1 MTHKTKQFQPVK
13 KRKQHSPEFLSEAL
27 KLAERIGVAAAA
39 RELSLYESQ
48 LYAWRSKLQQQMS
61 SSERESELAAEN
73 ARLKRQLAEQAEE
86 LAILQKGRDILR
98 EAPEM
103 KYVFIEKHQA
113 EFSIK
118 AMCRV
123 LRVARS
129 GWYTWCQRRTRISTR
144 QQFRQHCDSVVLAA
158 FTRSKQ
164 RYGAPRLT
172 DELRAQGYPFNVKT
186 VAASLR
192 RQGLRAKASRKFSPV
207 SYRAHGLP
215 VSENLL
221 EQDFYAS
228 GPNQKWAGDIT
239 YLRTDEGWLYLAVVI
254 DLWSRAVIGWSMSPR
269 MTAQLACDALQMAL
283 WRRKRPR
290 NVIVHTDRGG
300 QYCSADYQA
309 QLKRH
314 NLRGS
319 MSAKG
324 CCYDNACVES
334 FFHSLKVE
342 CIHGEHFISREIMR
356 ATVFNYIECDYNR
369 WRRHS
374 WCGGLSPEQ
383 FENQNLA

>member
-1 MTHKTKQFQPVK
+1 MTKPVSISK
-13 KRKQHSPEFLSEAL
+13 KPRKQHTPEFRNEAL

-48 LYAWRSKLQQQMS
+48 LYAWRSKQQQQMS

-73 ARLKRQLAEQAEE
+73 VRLKRQLAEQAEE
-86 LAILQKGRDILR
+86 LAILPKGRDILR

-103 KYVFIEKHQA
+103 KYVFIENHRA

-123 LRVARS
+123 LRAARS
-129 GWYTWCQRRTRISTR
+129 GWYVWLRHRHQMSLR
-144 QQFRQHCDSVVLAA
+144 QQFRLTCDAA
-158 FTRSKQ
+158 VHKAFFEAKQ
-164 RYGAPRLT
+164 RYGAPRLA
-172 DELRAQGYPFNVKT
+172 DEMPEFNIKT
-186 VAASLR
+186 IAASLR
-192 RQGLRAKASRKFSPV
+192 RQRLRAKASRKFSPV

-215 VSENLL
+215 VLENLL
-221 EQDFYAS
+221 EQDFSAS

-254 DLWSRAVIGWSMSPR
+254 DLWSRAVIGWSMSLR

-283 WRRKRPR
+283 WRRRRPES
-290 NVIVHTDRGG
+290 VIVHTDRGG
-300 QYCSADYQA
+300 QYCSGDYQA
-309 QLKRH
+309 LLKRH

-324 CCYDNACVES
+324 YCYDNACVES

-342 CIHGEHFISREIMR
+342 CIHGERFSSREIMR

-369 WRRHS
+369 RRRHS
-374 WCGGLSPEQ
+374 ACGGLSPEQ
-383 FENQNLA
+383 FENHNLA

>member
-1 MTHKTKQFQPVK
+1 MTKPASTTKKP
-13 KRKQHSPEFLSEAL
+13 RKQHTPEFRQEAL

-48 LYAWRSKLQQQMS
+48 LYNWRSKQQNQRS
-61 SSERESELAAEN
+61 SSEREQEMSSEI
-73 ARLKRQLAEQAEE
+73 ARLKRQLAERDEE
-86 LAILQKGRDILR
+86 LAIPPKGRDILR

-123 LRVARS
+123 LQVARS
-129 GWYTWCQRRTRISTR
+129 GWYVWHQRRHQINRR
-144 QQFRQHCDSVVLAA
+144 QQFRLVCDNVVREA
-158 FTRSKQ
+158 FSDAKQ

-172 DELRAQGYPFNVKT
+172 DELRAQGRVYNIKT

-192 RQGLRAKASRKFSPV
+192 RQGLRAKASRRFRPV
-207 SYRAHGLP
+207 SYREHSLP

-221 EQDFYAS
+221 KQDFYAS
-228 GPNQKWAGDIT
+228 GPNQKWVGDIT
-239 YLRTDEGWLYLAVVI
+239 YLRTGEGWLYLAVVI
-254 DLWSRAVIGWSMSPR
+254 DLWSRSVIGWSMSSR

-283 WRRKRPR
+283 WRRKRPEK
-290 NVIVHTDRGG
+290 VIVHTDRGG
-300 QYCSADYQA
+300 QYCSTDYQSL
-309 QLKRH
+309 LKRH

-319 MSAKG
+319 MSARG
-324 CCYDNACVES
+324 CCYDNACAES
-334 FFHSLKVE
+334 FFHTLKVE
-342 CIHGEHFISREIMR
+342 CIHGEDFVSREIMR
-356 ATVFNYIECDYNR
+356 AAVFNYIECDYNR

-374 WCGGLSPEQ
+374 ACGGLSPEQ

>member
-1 MTHKTKQFQPVK
+1 MTKPASTTKK
-13 KRKQHSPEFLSEAL
+13 IRKQHAPEFRQEAQ
-27 KLAERIGVAAAA
+27 KLAERIGVAAVA

-48 LYAWRSKLQQQMS
+48 LYNWRSKQQNQFS
-61 SSERESELAAEN
+61 SSEREQEMSAEI
-73 ARLKRQLAEQAEE
+73 ARLKRQLAERDEE
-86 LAILQKGRDILR
+86 LTILQKGRDILR

-123 LRVARS
+123 LQVARS
-129 GWYTWCQRRTRISTR
+129 GWYIWHQRRHQINR
-144 QQFRQHCDSVVLAA
+144 RQHFRLVCDNVVREA
-158 FTRSKQ
+158 FSDAKQ

-172 DELRAQGYPFNVKT
+172 DELRAQGRVYNIKT

-192 RQGLRAKASRKFSPV
+192 RQGLRAKASRRFSPV
-207 SYRAHGLP
+207 SYREHGLP

-221 EQDFYAS
+221 KQDFYAS
-228 GPNQKWAGDIT
+228 GPNQKWVGDIT
-239 YLRTDEGWLYLAVVI
+239 YLRTGEGWLYLAVVI
-254 DLWSRAVIGWSMSPR
+254 DLWSRSVTGWSMSSR

-283 WRRKRPR
+283 WRRKHPE

-300 QYCSADYQA
+300 QYCSADYQSL
-309 QLKRH
+309 LKRH

-319 MSAKG
+319 MSARG
-324 CCYDNACVES
+324 CCYDNACAES
-334 FFHSLKVE
+334 FFHTLKVE
-342 CIHGEHFISREIMR
+342 CIHGEDFASREIMR
-356 ATVFNYIECDYNR
+356 TVVFNYIECDYSR

-374 WCGGLSPEQ
+374 ACGGLSPEQ

>member
-1 MTHKTKQFQPVK
+1 MTKPTSTSNKL
-13 KRKQHSPEFLSEAL
+13 RKQHTPEFRDEAL

-48 LYAWRSKLQQQMS
+48 LYAWRSKQQQQMT

-73 ARLKRQLAEQAEE
+73 ARLKRQLAERDEE
-86 LAILQKGRDILR
+86 LAIPPKGRNILR

-103 KYVFIEKHQA
+103 KYVFIEKHRA

-129 GWYTWCQRRTRISTR
+129 GWYAWRCRRHQVSSRQR
-144 QQFRQHCDSVVLAA
+144 FRLVCDDTVSKA
-158 FTRSKQ
+158 FNHAKQ
-164 RYGAPRLT
+164 RYGAPRLA
-172 DELRAQGYPFNVKT
+172 DELPEYNVKT
-186 VAASLR
+186 IAASLR
-192 RQGLRAKASRKFSPV
+192 RQGLRAKAARKFSPV
-207 SYRAHGLP
+207 SYREHGLP

-221 EQDFYAS
+221 KQDFIAS
-228 GPNQKWAGDIT
+228 GPNQKWVGDIT
-239 YLRTDEGWLYLAVVI
+239 YLRTDEGGLYLAVVI
-254 DLWSRAVIGWSMSPR
+254 DLWSRAVIGWSMSSR

-283 WRRKRPR
+283 WRRKRPK

-300 QYCSADYQA
+300 QYCSADYQTL
-309 QLKRH
+309 LKRH
-314 NLRGS
+314 NLHGS

-324 CCYDNACVES
+324 CCYDNACAES

-342 CIHGEHFISREIMR
+342 CIHGERFISREIMR
-356 ATVFNYIECDYNR
+356 TTVFNYIECDYNR

-374 WCGGLSPEQ
+374 ACGGISPEQ

>member
-1 MTHKTKQFQPVK
+1 MTKTVSTSK
-13 KRKQHSPEFLSEAL
+13 KPRKQHSPEFRSEAL

-48 LYAWRSKLQQQMS
+48 LYNWRSKQQNQQT
-61 SSERESELAAEN
+61 SSERELEMSTEI
-73 ARLKRQLAEQAEE
+73 ARLKRQLAERDEE
-86 LAILQKGRDILR
+86 LAILPKGRDILR

-221 EQDFYAS
+221 EQDFYAR